1 MLKVLG
7 LRKLPENRMKQEYEL
22 MLKDLENTKP
32 GYTFETVY
40 GTEAEVRTM
49 LKNGGMS
56 EAQVDICFAQ
66 AR

>member
-7 LRKLPENRMKQEYEL
+7 LRKLPENQMKREYEL

-40 GTEAEVRTM
+40 GAEVRTM

-56 EAQVDICFAQ
+56 EAQVDTCFAQ